1 MSGPRPPWQ
10 SGSPPGGLLPR
21 PQVAGP
27 GSQQRP
33 LINASKCGDRPL
45 RKTAP
50 EARRCV
56 FSASASG
63 PGLPWSGARGPPPAT
78 GAAWLP
84 LRGARG
90 GGRQGRAG
98 VRAGQPAAAAAL
110 HARPR
115 LRMCPGV
122 GGQRGVGPG
131 PLQGEAGRSE
141 AARRGLP
148 APPAP
153 ALSRV
158 RGPSATRSAAG
169 GPPKHRAPLAGPL
182 PLCPDPG
189 PHLLGLHRRPESRAA
204 SSARAGGGVTSW
216 GGALESGGRAGL
228 DPRARSP
235 SPTEPRL
242 EDTRPREGP
251 ARHPF
256 IPPRLGPGSFSET
269 RAEPAPTAKPSPL
282 SAELRGKS

>member
-10 SGSPPGGLLPR
+10 SGPPTSWAA
-21 PQVAGP
+21 PQAP
-27 GSQQRP
+27 SCGSHKRP
-33 LINASKCGDRPL
+33 LINASKCGDRAL

-50 EARRCV
+50 EARSCV
-56 FSASASG
+56 FSASVSG

-84 LRGARG
+84 LRGAGG

-98 VRAGQPAAAAAL
+98 VRAEQPAAAAAL

-131 PLQGEAGRSE
+131 PLQGEAGRSK
-141 AARRGLP
+141 ARRGLP

-169 GPPKHRAPLAGPL
+169 GPPKRRAPLAGPL
-182 PLCPDPG
+182 PLGPDPG
-189 PHLLGLHRRPESRAA
+189 PHLLGLHSRPESRAA

-216 GGALESGGRAGL
+216 GGALESGGRAGPE
-228 DPRARSP
+228 PRARSP

-242 EDTRPREGP
+242 EDTRPWEGP
-251 ARHPF
+251 ARHPS
-256 IPPRLGPGSFSET
+256 IPSRLGPGSFSET

-282 SAELRGKS
+282 SAELWGKS